1 MHKAHKHPCLILI
14 AAILLIAGAATSTGR
29 AQNALGIQLNGVLTT
44 QVATKSGTGLKS
56 TPINNNTII
65 AAVLASSTDSTLT
78 KKDVALAMGNVNG
91 HFAEFAVIKVSG
103 TTITDLAD
111 IGSPGGSEI
120 NIAKLSKDSQTITAQ
135 GTFLPYTFTLPIASG
150 TSSGGT
156 AFKAVIVSGTEL
168 KTASFT
174 FLTGQGF
181 GNNGASQFQG
191 TIHLNGKKY

>member
-1 MHKAHKHPCLILI
+1 MHTAHKPTGLILI
-14 AAILLIAGAATSTGR
+14 AAIFLIAAAATSTSR
-29 AQNALGIQLNGVLTT
+29 AQTAFGVQLNGVLTT
-44 QVATKSGTGLKS
+44 QVATKTGNGLKS

-65 AAVLASSTDSTLT
+65 AAVLASSTDTTLT
-78 KKDVALAMGNVNG
+78 KKDVVLAMGSATG

-103 TTITDLAD
+103 TTITELAD
-111 IGSPGGSEI
+111 IGSPGNNETA
-120 NIAKLSKDSQTITAQ
+120 IAEFSKDSKTITAQ

-156 AFKAVIVSGTEL
+156 AFKAVIVSGSDL

>member
-1 MHKAHKHPCLILI
+1 MHKAHKHPGLILL
-14 AAILLIAGAATSTGR
+14 AAILLIPGAATSTGR
-29 AQNALGIQLNGVLTT
+29 AQNAFGVQLNGVLTT
-44 QVATKSGTGLKS
+44 QVATKTGTGLKS
-56 TPINNNTII
+56 TRVNNNTII

-78 KKDVALAMGNVNG
+78 KKDVVLAMGNPTG

-111 IGSPGGSEI
+111 IGSPGGETAIAEI
-120 NIAKLSKDSQTITAQ
+120 SKNSQTITAQ
-135 GTFLPYTFTLPIASG
+135 GTLLPYTFTLPIASG
-150 TSSGGT
+150 TSIGGT

-168 KTASFT
+168 KSASFT